1 MTIQDKLAILYLRR
15 NKLEANG
22 KNFKSPGVLR
32 KVNRQ
37 IRNLNDKVGA
47 LDH

>member
-1 MTIQDKLAILYLRR
+1 MTVQDKLAILYLRR